1 MVVVGASE
9 HAGQHLLR
17 ALPSATGVE
26 AAGAIEEAVEGAEV
40 VVLCAPTWEV
50 ERRLRFTREPHPLLP
65 RVLGAARVAGV
76 RRLVHLS
83 TTLVYG
89 PDHAGPT
96 RIDERTPP
104 RPAHAFERLKLL
116 EEDWLRQNAGDV
128 EVVVVRAAPGFG
140 GGDRVFAR
148 LLAQLEQGGLR
159 LAGGGNQ
166 PRTFLAGADLGRA
179 LAAAAARGQPGA
191 TYLAAGFDASWREM
205 LEGAADVLHIKPVI
219 GSVPYDLAHLAAA
232 IRELRVPVG
241 GEVWPNLVSVD
252 LLARPHLCDGG
263 WTRRELVWS
272 PQVGSFEEG
281 AGELAAWYRA
291 EAATSRPNR

>member
-1 MVVVGASE
+1 MGASGY
-9 HAGQHLLR
+9 AGQHLLR
-17 ALPSATGVE
+17 ALPAATAIE
-26 AAGAIEEAVEGAEV
+26 ASGAIEEAVEGAEV

-65 RVLGAARVAGV
+65 RVLAACRGARV

-89 PDHAGPT
+89 PDHAGPAQ
-96 RIDERTPP
+96 IDERTPP
-104 RPAHAFERLKLL
+104 RPAHAFEKLKLL
-116 EEDWLRQNAGDV
+116 EEDWLRQNAGDT

-140 GGDRVFAR
+140 AGDPVFAR
-148 LLAQLEQGGLR
+148 LLALLEQGGLR
-159 LAGGGNQ
+159 LVGGGTQ

-179 LAAAAARGQPGA
+179 LAAAAARGRPGA
-191 TYLAAGFDASWREM
+191 TYLAGGFVASWREM
-205 LEGAADVLHIKPVI
+205 LESAAHVLRVKPVI
-219 GSVPYDLAHLAAA
+219 GSIPYDLAHLAAA

-252 LLARPHLCDGG
+252 LLARPHLCDSG

-281 AGELAAWYRA
+281 LVELAAWYRS
-291 EAATSRPNR
+291 ETAATSPPGR